1 MKKTKWF
8 IIAFMFTIGISS
20 CVKETD
26 DKRTIQV
33 AINDSTTFYFQLN
46 KYKLNEA
53 EVTRSPDSLGFYK
66 GYLSIPETFFY
77 KDKKYY
83 VVGVDEHAFW
93 DCKELYWVKIPNM
106 VTYLENGAFSGCEN
120 LTSVEIPSSITHL
133 PDDVFQGCGFSSFV
147 IPNWITSIEGNAFSS
162 CDKLVSVTIPESVS
176 SIKRTAFIECSS
188 LEAINVDERNAHYS
202 SEDGVLFGGHK
213 YELRIFPVAKSGA
226 YTIPD
231 GVASIGE
238 WAFMRCEGLTSIT
251 IPSTVV
257 SIGNN
262 AFWEC
267 TNLTSLTCLADTPPV
282 IEKGQ
287 LYGYFHEIK
296 VPDSSIDAYK
306 AADGWKMYAD
316 IIVGI

>member
-1 MKKTKWF
+1 
-8 IIAFMFTIGISS
+8 MFTIGISS

-53 EVTRSPDSLGFYK
+53 EVTRSPDSIGFYK

-77 KDKKYY
+77 KGKKYY
-83 VVGVDEHAFW
+83 VVGIDENAFW
-93 DCKELYWVKIPNM
+93 MCKELYWVKIPNM
-106 VTYLENGAFSGCEN
+106 VTYLENGAFEYCEN
-120 LTSVEIPSSITHL
+120 LTSIEIPSSITSL
-133 PDDVFQGCGFSSFV
+133 PDNVFSGCGFSTFV
-147 IPNWITSIEGNAFSS
+147 IPNSIKSIEGYAFSS
-162 CDKLVSVTIPESVS
+162 CEKLVSVTVPESVS
-176 SIKRTAFIECSS
+176 GIKRTAFRECLR
-188 LEAINVDERNAHYS
+188 LEAINVDERNANYS

-213 YELRIFPVAKSGA
+213 YELRIFPPAKSGA

-238 WAFMRCEGLTSIT
+238 WAFKSCEGLTSIT
-251 IPSTVV
+251 IPSSVV
-257 SIGNN
+257 SIGVD
-262 AFWEC
+262 AFC
-267 TNLTSLTCLADTPPV
+267 DCVNLTSLTCLADTPPV
-282 IEKGQ
+282 IEKGR

-296 VPDSSIDAYK
+296 VPDTSVEAYK
-306 AADGWKMYAD
+306 TADGWKKYAD